1 METQRKHYDEMPP
14 EMVKMIQF
22 MAKRIGFTHFIIA
35 GYDEDEYRQYF
46 VTKGMYAEGAPKIAV
61 RGHLAGLA
69 TIIAR
74 LLCDFDFSYN
84 LRRAVH
90 SIVNTVEVGREM
102 HREKDTDG
110 DDPR

>member
-1 METQRKHYDEMPP
+1 MEQQQKQYDDMPLETQ
-14 EMVKMIQF
+14 KMINF
-22 MAKRIGFTHFIIA
+22 FARRMGFDHFIIA
-35 GYDEDEYRQYF
+35 GYNEDEYRQYY

-74 LLCDFDFSYN
+74 LLCDFEFSYN

-90 SIVNTVEVGREM
+90 SIVNTVETGREM
-102 HREKDTDG
+102 RRDKNDKE
-110 DDPR
+110 